1 MELNQLRG
9 FYTLARERSFSKAA
23 SRLSL
28 TQPAI
33 SLQIKAL
40 EEELGEVLFERQRKA
55 VRLTA
60 AGEVL
65 YQHVRTVL
73 ETLEEAKS
81 DIAGLR
87 KLLRGHLS
95 VGTSDTNCTYILPD
109 VIGQFRA
116 RYPEVRVDIRNN
128 KSSRILQ
135 LVVDNEVDVGLAT
148 LPLAHHQVTTQV
160 VYRCI
165 DVLICPYDHPLR
177 RKRSVLLKDISPYP
191 LLVFPQGSTTRGLLE
206 AAFRQAGLPLNVAMN
221 LGSVEVMKRFVEIG
235 LGVSIVP
242 RIAVTEEVAS
252 GRLAAVPIRGLPAR
266 EIGLVEHKSKRRSA
280 AAVAFLELLSAHVRQ
295 HGELESL
302 GDPSSN

>member
-40 EEELGEVLFERQRKA
+40 EAELGEPLFERHRKA

-65 YQHVRTVL
+65 YQHVHTVL
-73 ETLEEAKS
+73 ATLEEAKS

-87 KLLRGHLS
+87 QLLRGHLA
-95 VGTSDTNCTYILPD
+95 VGASDTSCTYIFPE
-109 VIGQFRA
+109 VIGQFRSQ
-116 RYPEVRVDIRNN
+116 YPEVRLDIRNN

-135 LVVDNEVDVGLAT
+135 LVMDNEVDFGVVT
-148 LPLAHHQVTTQV
+148 LPLAHHQVTTQI

-165 DVLICPYDHPLR
+165 DVLICPCDHPLS
-177 RKRSVLLKDISPYP
+177 RKRTVSLQEISTYP
-191 LLVFPQGSTTRGLLE
+191 LLVFPQGSTTRSLLE
-206 AAFRQAGLPLNVAMN
+206 AAFRQAGLSLNVAMN
-221 LGSVEVMKRFVEIG
+221 LGSVEVIKRFVEIG

-242 RIAVTEEVAS
+242 RIAIADEVQS
-252 GRLAAVPIRGLPAR
+252 GRLAAVPIRALPAR
-266 EIGLVEHKSKRRSA
+266 EMGLVEHKSKRRSA
-280 AAVAFLELLSAHVRQ
+280 AATAFLDLLSAHVQ
-295 HGELESL
+295 QQGELKPLREIS
-302 GDPSSN
+302 

>member
-9 FYTLARERSFSKAA
+9 FDALARERSFSKAA
-23 SRLSL
+23 SRLSV

-40 EEELGEVLFERQRKA
+40 EEELGEALFERQRKA

-65 YQHVRTVL
+65 YQHVQTVL

-87 KLLRGHLS
+87 QRLRGHLA
-95 VGTSDTNCTYILPD
+95 VGTSDTNCTYILPE

-116 RYPEVRVDIRNN
+116 HYPEVRVDIRNN

-135 LVVDNEVDVGLAT
+135 LVVDREVDFGLAT

-165 DVLICPYDHPLR
+165 DVLICPCDHPLS
-177 RKRSVLLKDISPYP
+177 RKGSVSLQDISDYP
-191 LLVFPQGSTTRGLLE
+191 LLVFPQGSTTRRLLE
-206 AAFRQAGLPLNVAMN
+206 TAFRRAGLPLQVAMN

-235 LGVSIVP
+235 LGVSVVP
-242 RIAVTEEVAS
+242 RISVTDEVRA
-252 GRLAAVPIRGLPAR
+252 GRLAAVRIRDLPAR
-266 EIGLVEHKSKRRSA
+266 EIGLVEHQAKRRSA
-280 AAVAFLELLSAHVRQ
+280 AATAFLDLLSAHVQQ
-295 HGELESL
+295 HRELD
-302 GDPSSN
+302 GAR